1 MKRKYLFILLSL
13 LMLTACN
20 QTLEE
25 GVEYEAI
32 KSELE
37 VSVSELEFQWEA
49 QSQDIRIT
57 CNSYWAA
64 ETKTSWLS
72 LSPKNGKGN
81 GSLQVVVGANSSG
94 TTQRSGVIE
103 ITDGIRTIQVNVSQ
117 SSQIDESN
125 DKPEEGDNP
134 TPSY

>member
-13 LMLTACN
+13 LMLAACN

-57 CNSYWAA
+57 CNSYWVA

-81 GSLQVVVGANSSG
+81 GSLQVVVGANTSG

>member
-1 MKRKYLFILLSL
+1 MKRIYLYILLSL

-37 VSVSELEFQWEA
+37 VSVSELDLQWEA

-57 CNSYWAA
+57 CNSYWVA

-103 ITDGIRTIQVNVSQ
+103 ITDGIRTIQVNVNQ
-117 SSQIDESN
+117 RPQIDESN

-134 TPSY
+134 TPEY